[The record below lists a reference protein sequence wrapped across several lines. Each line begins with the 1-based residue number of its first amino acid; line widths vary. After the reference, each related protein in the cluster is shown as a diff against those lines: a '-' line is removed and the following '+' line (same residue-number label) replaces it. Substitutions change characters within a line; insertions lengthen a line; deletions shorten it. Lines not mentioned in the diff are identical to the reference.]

1 MALDPAL
8 EPMRT
13 PVTLSGRAVRLEPL
27 AERHLADLAVAGGDR
42 EPWTWLFD
50 DHSTPAS
57 LERWLA
63 DALRK
68 AAAGAELPFATIDIA
83 SGRAIGST
91 RFMALAPE
99 HRRLEIGWTW
109 LGPSWRGGAHNS
121 EAKLLML
128 EHAFER
134 LGCGRVELKTDAL
147 NARSRGG
154 LEAIGARSEGV
165 FRHHMIMTNGRVRDS
180 AWYAIVA
187 EEWPGVRERLRARV
201 DARLPGA

>member
-13 PVTLSGRAVRLEPL
+13 PVTLSGRVVRLEPL

-42 EPWTWLFD
+42 ETWTWLFD

-99 HRRLEIGWTW
+99 HQIG
-109 LGPSWRGGAHNS
+109 RAH
-121 EAKLLML
+121 
-128 EHAFER
+128 
-134 LGCGRVELKTDAL
+134 V
-147 NARSRGG
+147 
-154 LEAIGARSEGV
+154 
-165 FRHHMIMTNGRVRDS
+165 
-180 AWYAIVA
+180 
-187 EEWPGVRERLRARV
+187 
-201 DARLPGA
+201 